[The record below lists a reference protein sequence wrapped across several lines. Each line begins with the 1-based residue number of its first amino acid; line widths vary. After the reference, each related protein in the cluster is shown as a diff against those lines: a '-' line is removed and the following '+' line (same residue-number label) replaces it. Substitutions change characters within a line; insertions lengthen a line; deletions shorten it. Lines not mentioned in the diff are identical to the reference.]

1 MNKLPD
7 ELLFDIRLV
16 ERHIKGMT
24 TREDYERYLSLWVI
38 ATSLARLKSNIRQL
52 LAKSKHLAFRPL
64 IPATALNPSACDL
77 LLPSYVEDSRPMQER
92 DLCDKTN

>member
-16 ERHIKGMT
+16 ERHIEKGMT
-24 TREDYERYLSLWVI
+24 TREDYERYLESLGDSNELGETV
-38 ATSLARLKSNIRQL
+38 KSNTRQP
-52 LAKSKHLAFRPL
+52 LAKSKYLAFCAL
-64 IPATALNPSACDL
+64 ILATAPNPSACDL

-92 DLCDKTN
+92 TYATR